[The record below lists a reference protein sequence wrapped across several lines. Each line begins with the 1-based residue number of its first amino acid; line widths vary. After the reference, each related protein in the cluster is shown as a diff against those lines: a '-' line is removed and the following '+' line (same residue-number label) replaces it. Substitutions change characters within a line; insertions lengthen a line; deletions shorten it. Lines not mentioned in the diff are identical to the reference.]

1 MVPLELMPLW
11 VARLARV
18 LPFRYILGFPV
29 ETLIGLESDATALRE
44 LGVQWLFVAFAL
56 AMTLLL
62 WRKALRRFA
71 AFGG

>member
-1 MVPLELMPLW
+1 
-11 VARLARV
+11 V

-29 ETLIGLESDATALRE
+29 ETLIGLENESVALRE
-44 LGVQWLFVAFAL
+44 LGIQWLFVATAL